1 MKTLIIFGQRLGAM
15 WGKNDLGGL
24 GASLAYFALFSLFPL
39 LLITLSVV
47 GAVIDP
53 QSFDVQ
59 NWLLNVIDSPE
70 IRDLIDGTLGN
81 LRDSRGQ
88 AGLVGFATLL
98 FAASGIFGA
107 LDRAMNAVWNVAQP
121 EERTLLQTVRVI
133 LVDKLLSFLMVLGC
147 ALLLLLSIISTIVIT
162 TVSNYV
168 PRFEGIGLL
177 LQTAQFLV
185 AFTLLML
192 GLSMLFKA
200 LPDTKVPWRAAIFGG
215 AIAAL
220 LLTLLQKGIG
230 IYLSQADYGSYGVVG
245 GFMALMVYFYLTS
258 QIMLLGGA
266 CAAVYAGLRKPTT
279 SP

>member
-1 MKTLIIFGQRLGAM
+1 MKTFINFGQRLGAM

-39 LLITLSVV
+39 LLIALSIV

-70 IRDLIDGTLGN
+70 IRDLIGGTLGN

-107 LDRAMNAVWNVAQP
+107 LDRAMNAVWNVPQP
-121 EERTLLQTVRVI
+121 SERTLLQTVRVI

-162 TVSNYV
+162 AMSDYV

-177 LQTAQFLV
+177 LQTVQFV
-185 AFTLLML
+185 VSFTLLML

-200 LPDTKVPWRAAIFGG
+200 LPDTKVPWRAAVFGG

-266 CAAVYAGLRKPTT
+266 CAAVYAGLRRSTT
-279 SP
+279 ST